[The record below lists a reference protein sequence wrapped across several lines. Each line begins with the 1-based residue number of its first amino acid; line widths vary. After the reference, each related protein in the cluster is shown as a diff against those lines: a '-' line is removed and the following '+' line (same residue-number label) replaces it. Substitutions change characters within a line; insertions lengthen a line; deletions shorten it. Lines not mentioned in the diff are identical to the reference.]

1 MIIKNVLHVHARRG
15 CALQAYRLMGSSTLP
30 PELLLRI
37 MQQLPLPQRLAG
49 PARVCKA
56 WAAAAVAA
64 TTTIS
69 INNERWVHPGLGVWL
84 QKHGAGVEQMDVCIG
99 QQSEYGVEIRQNHD
113 GYLYLPTAKLQQL
126 TSLSFKGT
134 ALQLSPDLALQTGA
148 PSSSN
153 IDVVAALPN
162 LVDLHLE
169 ECSVSSKAD
178 LLQLVGAAGLSSLHL
193 ENVSWRA
200 GSQEGMDRL
209 VLPMAVVPILGR
221 CSSLVTLHLH
231 FYWDSLDMTAPH
243 SFKKFVSISR
253 LQHLKDLALVLPS
266 DAPADFLPSVPIN
279 LTYLGLK
286 SFHRLGLSHQHQPV
300 VLQQIPQLQHLQS
313 LRIDSLC
320 GFDPASLVSMTQLLR
335 LHLEGVSV
343 QTIQLARM
351 PHLQQLVLEDCSTA
365 ESAASALAALG
376 HLSQLQVLKLLH
388 WVKFERGEPSLLHAA
403 PVAGLSALTAS
414 TKLQQ
419 LHVNCRAMHGRC
431 GSAFPDGAVAHM
443 FPSGRVLEQ
452 LVVLHLGPEKAFIGF
467 DGFLSGEDLDCI
479 AAACPRL
486 QSLHIKGSLKA
497 GKPTDALLQLKECHT
512 LSVGGVA
519 HAFDDRAAAVVA
531 QMTQLT
537 HLSWCCSRGFT
548 SMGLQL
554 MTALTNLQRLVITP
568 MTEDY
573 GRHHEMEA
581 DLVAMFGMEGDAQ
594 PLAAVLLN
602 HEVRS
607 HSVILC

>member
-1 MIIKNVLHVHARRG
+1 M
-15 CALQAYRLMGSSTLP
+15 SPLP

-64 TTTIS
+64 TTDIS

-84 QKHGAGVEQMDVCIG
+84 QKHGAGVEQLDVCIG
-99 QQSEYGVEIRQNHD
+99 HQSEYGVEVRHFHD
-113 GYLYLPTAKLQQL
+113 GCLYLPTSKLQQL
-126 TSLSFKGT
+126 TNLSLKGT
-134 ALQLSPDLALQTGA
+134 ALELSPDLALQSGA
-148 PSSSN
+148 ASSSN
-153 IDVVAALPN
+153 VVEALPN
-162 LVDLHLE
+162 LADPHLE

-178 LLQLVGAAGLSSLHL
+178 LFQLVGTAGLSSLHL

-209 VLPMAVVPILGR
+209 VLPLAVVPILER

-231 FYWDSLDMTAPH
+231 FSWDSLDMTAPH
-243 SFKKFVSISR
+243 SSKEFVSISR

-266 DAPADFLPSVPIN
+266 DAPADFLPRVPTG
-279 LTYLGLK
+279 LTHLGLK
-286 SFHRLGLSHQHQPV
+286 SFHRLGLSHEPV

-313 LRIDSLC
+313 LRIDSVC

-335 LHLEGVSV
+335 LHLERVSV

-388 WVKFERGEPSLLHAA
+388 WVKFARGEPSLLHAA
-403 PVAGLSALTAS
+403 PVASLSALTAS

-419 LHVNCRAMHGRC
+419 LHVNCRARHGRC

-452 LVVLHLGPEKAFIGF
+452 LVVLHLGPEKGFTGF
-467 DGFLSGEDLDCI
+467 DGFLSGEDLECI
-479 AAACPRL
+479 AASCPSL

-497 GKPTDALLQLKECHT
+497 GKPTDALLQLHECHT

-519 HAFDDRAAAVVA
+519 LAFNNHAAAVVA

-548 SMGLQL
+548 SMGLEL
-554 MTALTNLQRLVITP
+554 MTRLTNLQRLVMTP
-568 MTEDY
+568 MTEDC
-573 GRHHEMEA
+573 GNEHDMEA
-581 DLVAMFGMEGDAQ
+581 DLVAMFGMAPEGCPQ
-594 PLAAVLLN
+594 AVLLK

-607 HSVILC
+607 R